1 MLILGFGMSAMTV
14 IHGTGVL
21 VCFVMI
27 LLVYMAKPSIQQKI
41 LLVGTICTFLDMT
54 GYFLE
59 IQSVSPEAARLS
71 IKIEYIGTTMGLLSF
86 LLFSCLYSS
95 HLKDRHMKLIKGF
108 YAADHIFILILV
120 FTIDHNTLFFK
131 AIDRV
136 MQNGCYF
143 WSIVPGPVYYW
154 WVATTMVLGILIT
167 FITLQTAL
175 EHKGEKRPEYF
186 LLCLASLNPI
196 FLWLLRM
203 TGVLGYYDP
212 YPMSMMIMESF
223 LVLVMYRYRLFDT
236 VKTAKD
242 RVIDD
247 VKEGVLITDY
257 NGEVIYSNREASRI
271 FPELDWSDRQA
282 IEEKVFQFLDVHRDG
297 FNLEGRHYQWQSGEI
312 YDGNRRKAGV
322 IYRISD
328 ITESYLYTKQLIN
341 LKEEAEHANEAKSA
355 FLAHMSHEIRTPIN
369 AVLGMNEMILRESS
383 SSAIRE
389 YALNIQNAGRIL
401 LSIINDILDLAKIE
415 SGQIEIVQSDYH
427 LGKLLTDIENMVT
440 MRAEESSLALHIL
453 ADSKLPEML
462 HGDEKRI
469 KQCIINFLTNSIKYT
484 KEGKVTLQVGFT
496 EAGKE
501 MINLQ
506 VSVSDTGIGIKED
519 KLTLLFEPFVR
530 LDRPENSNVEG
541 TGLGLSITKSLIDR
555 MGGSLCV
562 ESVYGEGSVF
572 TFSIPQKVVGA
583 ELLGD
588 YKEKSQRI
596 AEKEREKFI
605 APQARILA
613 VDDNRVN
620 ITVAR
625 GLLKRLKVQFDSAM
639 SGQECLDK
647 INRMHYDIILLDHM
661 MPGMDGVD
669 TLHQMQKM
677 ECFIQEPSVVIALT
691 ANAVIGAKEGY
702 LKEGFTDYLS
712 KPIDYVKL
720 EDMIRKYLPEGMCE
734 MNS

>member
-27 LLVYMAKPSIQQKI
+27 LLVYMAKPSIQPKI
-41 LLVGTICTFLDMT
+41 LLVGTICTFLDMA

-59 IQSVSPEAARLS
+59 MQSVSPEAARLS

-108 YAADHIFILILV
+108 YAADHIFILFLV

-131 AIDRV
+131 EIDRV

-282 IEEKVFQFLDVHRDG
+282 IEEKVFQFLEVHRDG

-341 LKEEAEHANEAKSA
+341 LKEEAEHANEAKSV

-427 LGKLLTDIENMVT
+427 LGKLLIDIENMVT

>member
-1 MLILGFGMSAMTV
+1 MSAMTV

-143 WSIVPGPVYYW
+143 WSIVPGPLYYW

-282 IEEKVFQFLDVHRDG
+282 IEEKVFQFLEVHRDG

-496 EAGKE
+496 KAGKE

-506 VSVSDTGIGIKED
+506 VSVSDTGIGIQED

-555 MGGSLCV
+555 MGGSLRV
-562 ESVYGEGSVF
+562 ESVYGKGSVF

-605 APQARILA
+605 APQAKILA

-702 LKEGFTDYLS
+702 LEEGFTDYLS